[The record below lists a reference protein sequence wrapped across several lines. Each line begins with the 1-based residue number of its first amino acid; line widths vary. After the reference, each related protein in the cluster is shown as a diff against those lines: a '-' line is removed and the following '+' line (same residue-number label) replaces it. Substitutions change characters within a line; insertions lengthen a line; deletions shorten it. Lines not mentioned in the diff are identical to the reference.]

1 MYKMTYR
8 RDIDGLRAMAILP
21 ILLYHAGIPGFSGG
35 FVGVDIFFVISGFL
49 ITSIIMREANEGSF
63 SFVNFWA
70 RRARRILPAAL
81 VVTVFTL
88 IAGWFFFAPVDYIEL
103 GRSARSQAFF
113 AANFFFWGES
123 GYFDGPSELKPLLHT
138 WSLAVE
144 EQFYLVFPLVL
155 ILLHK
160 FLPDY
165 KRFALILIFSVS
177 LVASIIWVKDYP
189 SATFY
194 LLHTRAWELLL
205 GSLLALLSLHSI
217 RYRYRYRYRWLAE
230 VVSLV
235 ALATITYCVIIYD
248 SSIVFP
254 GISALPPTLATA
266 ALIWANGRHN
276 TFVRQLL
283 SLKPMVWVGLI
294 SYSLYLWH
302 WPLIAFYR
310 YSSTEEP
317 VLIDKLLLVSVS
329 VILAYFSWKFI
340 ETPFRKKQLLVT
352 NKKILYSA
360 FASILIVVMVGQKIR
375 LAKGYPSRLPEY
387 ARNYAIGAI
396 WGKDQTECYKLNKA
410 GQLCQFGSNL
420 TNKPELFFW
429 GDSHA
434 AALLPGIIDKT
445 KEHGLI
451 TLHASKSA
459 CLPILGLGDVLKDDS
474 KCADFHQLML
484 NQLESSGV
492 KHVLIAGAWAA
503 YVNVEAVGSASV
515 RPSKDQAVDRV
526 LDVTPKFF
534 HKHLIE
540 MLKDLRAKGIHVWLV
555 RQVPWQ
561 VESIAHKL
569 TQLAMR
575 NQDTTEVGLPLEEH
589 LDRQELVNTVFDALT
604 DDGVTILDPTLLMC
618 TDIFCPAQK
627 GGYSLYKDNDHLSV
641 QGAVMLGELFEPV
654 FDAIKDKLQIENEAS
669 SS

>member
-1 MYKMTYR
+1 MHKMTYR
-8 RDIDGLRAMAILP
+8 SDIDGLRAMAILP

-49 ITSIIMREANEGSF
+49 ITSIIMREVNEGDF
-63 SFVNFWA
+63 SFTNFWV

-81 VVTVFTL
+81 VVVVFTL

-103 GRSARSQAFF
+103 GRSARTQAFF

-144 EQFYLVFPLVL
+144 EQFYIVFPLVL

-160 FLPDY
+160 FLPNN
-165 KRFALILIFSVS
+165 KRFALILFFVVS

-205 GSLLALLSLHSI
+205 GSLLVLLPLHSI
-217 RYRYRYRYRWLAE
+217 RYRGLAE

-235 ALATITYCVIIYD
+235 GLATITYCVITYD
-248 SSIVFP
+248 SSIIFP
-254 GISALPPTLATA
+254 GMSALPPTLATA

-276 TFVRQLL
+276 TIVKQLL
-283 SLKPMVWVGLI
+283 SLQPMVWVGLI

-302 WPLIAFYR
+302 WPLIAFAR
-310 YSSTEEP
+310 YSSVEE
-317 VLIDKLLLVSVS
+317 LILTDKLLLISLS
-329 VILAYFSWKFI
+329 IMLAYFSWKFI

-352 NKKILYSA
+352 NKKIFYSA
-360 FASILIVVMVGQKIR
+360 FASILIVAMVGQQIR
-375 LAKGYPSRLPEY
+375 LAKGYPLRLPEY

-396 WGKDQTECYKLNKA
+396 WSKDQKECYKLNQA
-410 GQLCQFGSNL
+410 GKLCRFGANETS
-420 TNKPELFFW
+420 KPELFFW

-434 AALLPGIIDKT
+434 AALLPGIIEKT

-451 TLHASKSA
+451 TLHASKSS
-459 CLPILGLGDVLKDDS
+459 CLPILGLGTAYLDDS
-474 KCADFHQLML
+474 KCAAFHQLMI
-484 NQLESSGV
+484 NQLEFSGI

-503 YVNVEAVGSASV
+503 YINVEAVGTTFV
-515 RPSKDQAVDRV
+515 IPSKDQSVDKNSGVAPEIFRNYLAGMV
-526 LDVTPKFF
+526 
-534 HKHLIE
+534 
-540 MLKDLRAKGIHVWLV
+540 KDLRAKNIHVWIV

-561 VESIAHKL
+561 AESMAHKL
-569 TQLAMR
+569 TKLAMENR
-575 NQDTTEVGLPLEEH
+575 DTTDVGLPLEEH
-589 LDRQELVNTVFDALT
+589 RYRQEFVNTVFDELA
-604 DDGVTILDPTLLMC
+604 DDGVTILDPTPLMC

-627 GGYSLYKDNDHLSV
+627 DGYSLYKDNDHLSV
-641 QGAVMLGELFEPV
+641 QGAMMLRELFEPV
-654 FDAIKDKLQIENEAS
+654 FDAIKYKLQIESEVLPR
-669 SS
+669 